1 MKILHVLS
9 SLNFSGVEMMLAC
22 SINNWKQAKITSY
35 ILATGYEIGPA
46 YNLLKKKG
54 YKINHIS
61 FAKHKI
67 FGPFIRLLSFFFLL
81 NFLLKN
87 KFDIIHIHTEG
98 NNFKFCLCAIL
109 SGHKKII
116 RTIQNV
122 FFPSLIFRLRRKVVF
137 KFCKFFKVKFIS
149 AGDSVKKNELINYN
163 LKTLRIYNFYDDN
176 KFYFINNNL
185 KQKLRAK
192 YKIPRNTLVLLSVGN
207 CSNIKNHNLIF
218 KSLSILP
225 KNLNWIYFHIGEEDY
240 NKSERKLAKQ
250 LDIQKKCKFLGAY
263 YDWRS
268 IGFISDIF
276 LMPSLQE
283 GLPCSAIEA
292 GAIGLIPILSKRP
305 GNVDILSKIKGTIGI
320 KLDPISLK
328 QAILKIHSMKK
339 KQRLNLSFSVHKQ
352 IKKHFSK
359 KNITSYIKIYKSI

>member
-1 MKILHVLS
+1 MDFLGLITTLS
-9 SLNFSGVEMMLAC
+9 AP
-22 SINNWKQAKITSY
+22 K
-35 ILATGYEIGPA
+35 
-46 YNLLKKKG
+46 
-54 YKINHIS
+54 
-61 FAKHKI
+61 
-67 FGPFIRLLSFFFLL
+67 
-81 NFLLKN
+81 
-87 KFDIIHIHTEG
+87 

-163 LKTLRIYNFYDDN
+163 LKTSRIYNFYDDN

-185 KQKLRAK
+185 KQKHRAK
-192 YKIPRNTLVLLSVGN
+192 YKVPKNTLVLLSVGN

-263 YDWRS
+263 YDWKS
-268 IGFISDIF
+268 FGFISDIF
-276 LMPSLQE
+276 LMPSLHE

-305 GNVDILSKIKGTIGI
+305 GNVDILNKQPHLVTFDISSHPFLLFLTTVKGRKYCLFIENKGN
-320 KLDPISLK
+320 
-328 QAILKIHSMKK
+328 
-339 KQRLNLSFSVHKQ
+339 LNLKTYLILFQ
-352 IKKHFSK
+352 LIA
-359 KNITSYIKIYKSI
+359 